1 MQGVWLLPDAHVGVG
16 EHLADELRGTD
27 DVIGALEG
35 ADAGRTRV
43 LAGLTHGSLGSRL
56 VMQVLAIQAGGA
68 EGLVEPGVE
77 DGLMPED
84 VHLGTGDHV
93 GSIVHQRKRCELDEA
108 DLEGLCFLLGHAL
121 LLDHGLFHDAPVEGA
136 HCVHLGLQCLMSGGK
151 RKRIGSLND
160 GFRGSVHVPPRTVRL
175 G

>member
-16 EHLADELRGTD
+16 EHLADELGGAD
-27 DVIGALEG
+27 DVISPLEG
-35 ADAGRTRV
+35 ADARRARV
-43 LAGLTHGSLGSRL
+43 LAGLAHGSIGGRL
-56 VMQVLAIQAGGA
+56 VMQVLAIQAGDT

-84 VHLGTGDHV
+84 VHLRAWDHV
-93 GSIVHQRKRCELDEA
+93 GPIVHQGKRCELDEA
-108 DLEGLCFLLGHAL
+108 DLELTCFLLGHAL

-136 HCVHLGLQCLMSGGK
+136 HCVDSGLKMFVLLGKNELC
-151 RKRIGSLND
+151 
-160 GFRGSVHVPPRTVRL
+160 GSVHVPPRTVRL